1 MGVGRPTKY
10 KPEYGDEALELVGR
24 RGKSV
29 AWLARH
35 YEVNRSTIYQWAKD
49 NPAFS
54 DALSRAQEWSE
65 ATWEDRVEEMMTS
78 REVNAPLVK
87 LYLANRFG
95 WSDKQS
101 TELTGAQGGPLE
113 IAITHEVID
122 PSEG

>member
-65 ATWEDRVEEMMTS
+65 ATWEDRVEDMMMS
-78 REVNAPLVK
+78 RDVNAPLVK
-87 LYLANRFG
+87 LYLAHRFG
-95 WSDKQS
+95 WSDKQT
-101 TELTGAQGGPLE
+101 TEVTGAGGAALE
-113 IAITHEVID
+113 VTVTRRVVD
-122 PSEG
+122 GGG